1 MATTKVKGHH
11 RLPRQ
16 QHITPIIPNTTHTTT
31 AAVAFSHRA
40 TKAAPPLGTTVVTIT
55 EEEDIAHQESWCLLF
70 IGGLLVVDT
79 TDIMGITDITAME
92 EEGLFTRRG
101 ILDRGG

>member
-1 MATTKVKGHH
+1 M
-11 RLPRQ
+11 
-16 QHITPIIPNTTHTTT
+16 
-31 AAVAFSHRA
+31 
-40 TKAAPPLGTTVVTIT
+40 VVTIT

-70 IGGLLVVDT
+70 IGGLLAVDT
-79 TDIMGITDITAME
+79 TDIMGITDITEEEEE